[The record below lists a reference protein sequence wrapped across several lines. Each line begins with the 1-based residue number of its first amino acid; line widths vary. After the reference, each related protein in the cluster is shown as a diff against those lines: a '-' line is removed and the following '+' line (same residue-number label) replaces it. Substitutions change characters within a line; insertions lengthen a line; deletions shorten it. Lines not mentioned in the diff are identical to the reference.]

1 MKTVKV
7 VIGVLASM
15 ASMSVFAD
23 AIDIQQVQLTPMSQS
38 RLALYR
44 GGFQI
49 NRDYVINIGLSVRSS
64 VNGQSVFNTQIANL
78 VFENG
83 QLLKQSANYKVRQAN
98 PTDSSTTT
106 TAVPVT
112 DVVNVVQVG
121 EGNQI
126 AGDVSVN
133 PAALVNSL
141 DVTNSTSASIT
152 SASITNVIQ
161 NTLDHSVLGVD
172 TIVNIDA
179 QVSGLVQ
186 QIRSRTKLQDALL
199 IGGY

>member
-1 MKTVKV
+1 
-7 VIGVLASM
+7 M

-38 RLALYR
+38 TLALYR

>member
-15 ASMSVFAD
+15 ASMFVFAD

-38 RLALYR
+38 KLALYR

-141 DVTNSTSASIT
+141 DVTKSTSASIT

>member
-83 QLLKQSANYKVRQAN
+83 QLLKQSANYQVRQAN

>member
-38 RLALYR
+38 KLALYR

>member
-1 MKTVKV
+1 M
-7 VIGVLASM
+7 ASM
-15 ASMSVFAD
+15 AVFAD
-23 AIDIQQVQLTPMSQS
+23 TIDIQQVQLTPMSQS

-49 NRDYVINIGLSVRSS
+49 NSDYVINIGLSVRSS

-83 QLLKQSANYKVRQAN
+83 QLLKQSANYQVRQAN
-98 PTDSSTTT
+98 QTDDSLTAT

>member
-98 PTDSSTTT
+98 PTDSSTAT